1 MDNYGA
7 DAMTNPK
14 PTQKLKCSI
23 CGRVTFYPG
32 KWRWLDPDA
41 PKDIVHIA
49 CYNGA
54 LALQYLLTD
63 DIEMC
68 HQELENLRKK
78 LEACPPVYTKCVDA
92 KPTDQG
98 QYLVHCRDGNYNVAT
113 YLLWCSQWLDQYQE
127 ELQVIE
133 WMPVPK

>member
-1 MDNYGA
+1 
-7 DAMTNPK
+7 MTNPK
-14 PTQKLKCSI
+14 PTQKLKCAI
-23 CGRVTFYPG
+23 CGRETFYPG
-32 KWRWLDPDA
+32 KWRWMDPDA
-41 PKDIVHIA
+41 EKKSIVHTECWKNVSNFVLPLEDQVEI
-49 CYNGA
+49 
-54 LALQYLLTD
+54 LLQ
-63 DIEMC
+63 
-68 HQELENLRKK
+68 ENANLKYQVAQ
-78 LEACPPVYTKCVDA
+78 LPPVYTKCADA